1 MTKWLLAGLGVLIF
15 AGGLRADDLPG
26 LKEPLRTVVQKYLV
40 VQQKLAGDTFDG
52 VTAAATEMKTAM
64 AAAPAQTFTDDFAQA
79 VDDLVAAK
87 DLHAARLAFHPLSNE
102 MIAALAMA
110 QVQTGSLHSV
120 FCPMI
125 KAYWVQTDG
134 HTVHNPYYGAS
145 MPDCGEIQRQF

>member
-1 MTKWLLAGLGVLIF
+1 MMKWLF
-15 AGGLRADDLPG
+15 AGFCALAFAGELRADDLPG
-26 LKEPLRTVVQKYLV
+26 LKEPLKTVVQKYLA

-52 VTAAATEMKTAM
+52 VTTAATEMKASV
-64 AAAPAQTFTDDFAQA
+64 AAAPAQTFTGDFAQA
-79 VDDLVAAK
+79 VDDLVAAE

-145 MPDCGEIQRQF
+145 MSDCGEIQRQF